1 MAFVRI
7 DNLPGRLFVP
17 DRNECAATK
26 HPCADCECCQ
36 FCSPVRCAACRG
48 REGRSGGPNRSK
60 ANPIKLIPRFPSDR
74 SVGLKR

>member
-17 DRNECAATK
+17 DRNECAAAK

-36 FCSPVRCAACRG
+36 FCGPVRCAACRG
-48 REGRSGGPNRSK
+48 REAGQEAQPIGKR
-60 ANPIKLIPRFPSDR
+60 PIKPIP
-74 SVGLKR
+74 